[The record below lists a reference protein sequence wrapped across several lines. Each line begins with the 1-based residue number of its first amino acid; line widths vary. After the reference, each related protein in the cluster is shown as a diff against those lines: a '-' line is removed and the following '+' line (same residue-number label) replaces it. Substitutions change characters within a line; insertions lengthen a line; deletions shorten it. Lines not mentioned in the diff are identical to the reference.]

1 MGHHAHRRGLPV
13 LRLADRSSQGVVV
26 VGAMQR
32 RKGAVAELEI
42 VRLLK
47 DRGLKAQRTAPLQAA
62 GGVNDA
68 DVLGVEGHHIE
79 VKRQERVCIDAW
91 CAQAELA
98 AKPTDTPCVVWRR
111 SRQPW
116 RVALPLED
124 FLDLVA
130 RASL

>member
-1 MGHHAHRRGLPV
+1 M
-13 LRLADRSSQGVVV
+13 
-26 VGAMQR
+26 GAMER

-47 DRGLKAQRTAPLQAA
+47 ERGLKAQRTAPLQAA

-68 DVLGVEGHHIE
+68 DVLGVEGCHLEI
-79 VKRQERVCIDAW
+79 KRQERVSIDAW

-98 AKPTDTPCVVWRR
+98 ANPTDIPCVVWRR

-124 FLDLVA
+124 YLDLVKA
-130 RASL
+130 ANL